1 MSAMTAQ
8 NGWPVYTLAVKFQTP
23 QTVANMATTATRIRN
38 QRIRGSGG
46 ICVS

>member
-1 MSAMTAQ
+1 MPTMTAL
-8 NGWPVYTLAVKFQTP
+8 NGWAVYTLAVTLLMP
-23 QTVANMATTATRIRN
+23 QTVANTATTATRIRN

>member
-1 MSAMTAQ
+1 MAGITALD
-8 NGWPVYTLAVKFQTP
+8 GLPVYTATVTCSMP
-23 QTVANMATTATRIRN
+23 QMVANTATTATRIRN